1 MGKRLP
7 VQFTRR
13 MLGFCNV
20 ARQSVC
26 EQSGKGGVNMAPVR
40 SLSNPASQPLP
51 LATVTAS
58 RNAWLELDL
67 DALDSNVRVL
77 RDRIGP
83 SVELIAVVK
92 ANAYGA
98 GVEGLAPALEAAGVA
113 RFAVVWPAEARALR
127 DYGVTR
133 PILVLG
139 HAFPADA
146 ELAVTYDITFICHSL
161 ELGLAISAAATARGK
176 TAKVHVKVD
185 TGLHRFGLDLNDAVA
200 LAEALRVLPGLEV
213 EGLTTHMANGDEAD
227 DSFDDEQHAL
237 FAEAARRLP
246 WIRYRHTANSATA
259 LRRKEMRYE
268 GVRVG
273 LALHGLL
280 PANTPAAAV
289 RPVLSL
295 KARLARVADVA
306 PGEGVSYGL
315 TWHAERP
322 SRVGLVPVGY
332 ADGWRRSLGNAGR
345 VLVHGQ
351 SCPMVGRV
359 CMDQFLVDVT
369 DVPGAVEGDEVVLIG
384 VQGSERISADE
395 VAETTGTISW
405 DVLASLQARLPRL
418 YHRSGSVERIVER

>member
-1 MGKRLP
+1 MRKRLP

-13 MLGFCNV
+13 MLGFCKV

-26 EQSGKGGVNMAPVR
+26 EQSGKGGVNMSPVR
-40 SLSNPASQPLP
+40 SLSNPTTQHPS
-51 LATVTAS
+51 LAEATQS

-67 DALDSNVRVL
+67 DALDTNVRVL
-77 RDRIGP
+77 RERIGP

-98 GVEGLAPALEAAGVA
+98 GVQGLAPALESAGID

-127 DYGVTR
+127 EYGVTR
-133 PILVLG
+133 PVLVLG
-139 HAFPADA
+139 HAFAADA
-146 ELAVTYDITFICHSL
+146 EMSVSRDITLTCHSL
-161 ELGLAISAAATARGK
+161 ELGKALARAAQHLGK

-185 TGLHRFGLDLNDAVA
+185 TGLHRFGVTLDEAVA
-200 LAEALRVLPGLEV
+200 LAEALRALPGIEV
-213 EGLTTHMANGDEAD
+213 EGLTTHMANADEAD
-227 DSFDDEQHAL
+227 DSFDDQQHEL

-246 WIRYRHTANSATA
+246 WIPYHHTANSATA
-259 LRRKEMRYE
+259 LRREELRYD
-268 GVRVG
+268 GVRIG
-273 LALHGLL
+273 LALHGVL
-280 PANTPAAAV
+280 PANTPPTDV

-315 TWHAERP
+315 TWRAERP

-332 ADGWRRSLGNAGR
+332 ADGWRRSLGNHGR

-359 CMDQFLVDVT
+359 CMDQFLADVT
-369 DVPGAVEGDEVVLIG
+369 DVPGASEGDEVVLIG
-384 VQGSERISADE
+384 TQGGASIGADE

-418 YHRSGSVERIVER
+418 YHRAGNVERVIEG